1 MVVSVRIAP
10 GSVWGLGPGSM
21 VAALL
26 LCASSLLAS
35 SASAQSQIMNL
46 ALGVGSGYERGAGY
60 SLLEGRRSPVFVE
73 AALRTYNDEDPVLVL
88 GGSLRFELE
97 QTLGLALVPR
107 AELRYPGSFLELRP
121 GIAVPVFVTPELML
135 GPEVSLMAR
144 MGGRRGL
151 GFFLM
156 GSLAA
161 FIVGGDVPDD
171 STVMMLNLQLGID
184 LQL

>member
-1 MVVSVRIAP
+1 MAVSVRIAP
-10 GSVWGLGPGSM
+10 GSVWGLAPGWV

-26 LCASSLLAS
+26 LCGLPS
-35 SASAQSQIMNL
+35 SASAQAQTLNL
-46 ALGVGSGYERGAGY
+46 ALGVGSGYERGTGY

-73 AALRTYNDEDPVLVL
+73 AALRTYNEEDPVLVL

-97 QTLGLALVPR
+97 QSIGLAMVPR

-121 GIAVPVFVTPELML
+121 GIAVPIFVSPALML
-135 GPEVSLMAR
+135 GPEISLAAR

-151 GFFLM
+151 GFFMM
-156 GSLAA
+156 GTLAA

-171 STVMMLNLQLGID
+171 STVMMFNLQLGID